1 MDKLNCLLVLVDDNS
16 ELPALLEKARILQ
29 NRSTAGELP
38 TELHI
43 LRVIYDPTLDWHET
57 AANERQRVINSILDA
72 ARQALSHQVFELLD
86 SDVAP
91 AIECT
96 TIWGE
101 RPWEEALLHATS
113 VSADLILKAEQQQ
126 STGIARVRTPDDWN
140 LLRHSR
146 IPVLLCGSQEWHEPT
161 AIVVAIDGYDLAHER
176 LNQQLLKTAK
186 HMAQFLS
193 AHIHVVS
200 CYPAMQPWLVELGG
214 LDEQASEHQKL
225 VAALE
230 KTVSKA
236 SAEIGLESANIHLL
250 EGKPS
255 SAIAE
260 CAQQIGTTLVI
271 VGTHAR
277 SGIGAAILGNTA
289 ESLIHHLDE
298 DVLVVSE

>member
-16 ELPALLEKARILQ
+16 ELQPLLEKARTLQ
-29 NRSTAGELP
+29 NRSSSGELP

-57 AANERQRVINSILDA
+57 AANERQRVINSILDT

-86 SDVAP
+86 SEVAP

-101 RPWEEALLHATS
+101 RAWEEALLHATS
-113 VSADLILKAEQQQ
+113 VSADLIIKAEQHEP
-126 STGIARVRTPDDWN
+126 TGIARVRTPEDWN

-146 IPVLLCGSQEWHEPT
+146 VPVLLCGNKDWHEPT

-176 LNQQLLKTAK
+176 LNRQLLRTAK
-186 HMAQFLS
+186 SMAQFLS

-214 LDEQASEHQKL
+214 LDQQTSEHQSL
-225 VAALE
+225 VAALG
-230 KTVSKA
+230 KTVSKVT
-236 SAEIGLESANIHLL
+236 AEIGLEDANIHLL

-255 SAIAE
+255 KVIAD
-260 CAQQIGTTLVI
+260 CAQQIGSTLVI